1 MTSIKDSWED
11 FSSDDE
17 VETLVEEEEEE
28 VLSKEVYD
36 PFKEKREASEKEVRN
51 LNSQM
56 FNISEK
62 LDFYKKVRRKL
73 LQHKLS
79 ANNEPTMGHWLWYF
93 LENYRI
99 QFPEDELI
107 VKNGRSVFNNV
118 GKNMVPKWY
127 NNLKKK
133 MTKWS
138 NATDDKTFTVQ
149 HLNKITP
156 GNNGN
161 DLHGKTLKQLITATG
176 GTKEVVKKYIL
187 YKQDDIRKK
196 VTEHEKI
203 LNKNLKEKQE
213 KINNLKEQIEIL
225 KK

>member
-1 MTSIKDSWED
+1 MVSIKDSWED

-17 VETLVEEEEEE
+17 VETLVEEEEE

-36 PFKEKREASEKEVRN
+36 PCKEKREASEKEIRN

-99 QFPEDELI
+99 QFPEDEFI

-118 GKNMVPKWY
+118 GKNMLPKWY

-149 HLNKITP
+149 HLNKIIP

-196 VTEHEKI
+196 VTKHEKI